1 MYEEGSISI
10 EWKKVC
16 TTFFRGADP
25 NDPGPKGVT
34 PLMIACKHGRD
45 ENVKELL
52 AMEDQNIDDLVD
64 AEEVKKPRVT
74 IDVKNKHTKAA
85 IHYAAKKGH
94 LVSTAVVFNFQ
105 KSVAGM
111 VTLILVDAMQT
122 KVMSLR
128 LDIALVMKTMPS

>member
-1 MYEEGSISI
+1 MESILDI
-10 EWKKVC
+10 KKISTC
-16 TTFFRGADP
+16 RGADP

-52 AMEDQNIDDLVD
+52 AVDDQNGDDVEE
-64 AEEVKKPRVT
+64 AGEVKKPRVV

-94 LVSTAVVFNFQ
+94 LVSN
-105 KSVAGM
+105 GEN
-111 VTLILVDAMQT
+111 
-122 KVMSLR
+122 
-128 LDIALVMKTMPS
+128 